1 MRRERRL
8 ICSVLLAAG
17 GGVAAQD
24 VPHLSAV
31 EVRAQVENLEGLAI
45 AGSEGVVFPASVW
58 RLCPCNGRARRWR
71 WCPD

>member
-1 MRRERRL
+1 MRFEKRL
-8 ICSVLLAAG
+8 ISSFLLAAAS
-17 GGVAAQD
+17 GVAAQD
-24 VPHLSAV
+24 VTQLSAV
-31 EVRAQVENLEGLAI
+31 EVRARVENLEGLAI